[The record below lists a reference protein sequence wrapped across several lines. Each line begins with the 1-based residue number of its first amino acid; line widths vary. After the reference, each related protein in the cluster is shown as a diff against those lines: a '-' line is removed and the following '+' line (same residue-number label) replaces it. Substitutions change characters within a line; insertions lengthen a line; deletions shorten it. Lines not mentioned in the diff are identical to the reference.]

1 MSAVATYDHQ
11 FAHDADPEDIARE
24 VYRTFAL
31 TPPATLDD
39 PLVHH
44 EDFPTV
50 VHFVV
55 QPGDMT
61 KYDVVISYCADRGD
75 APYLV
80 TVVGMGSYWFNA
92 EPAMGFP
99 HHAYITAS
107 LRLRGT
113 TGPIAVA
120 EYVRA
125 AMYRWTMAEYLS
137 DPTA

>member
-1 MSAVATYDHQ
+1 MIATYDHQ
-11 FAHDADPEDIARE
+11 FAYDADPEAIARE

-31 TPPATLDD
+31 TPPACLDD
-39 PLVHH
+39 PMGRL
-44 EDFPTV
+44 PNV
-50 VHFVV
+50 VHLVV

-61 KYDVVISYCADRGD
+61 RYDVVITYCADRGD

-92 EPAMGFP
+92 EPDMGLP
-99 HHAYITAS
+99 HHAYIVGS

-113 TGPIAVA
+113 SGPIAVA

-125 AMYRWTMAEYLS
+125 ALYRMTTDTFLT